1 MHSEHNTQHTRECKL
16 DVKFTRDEILWQR
29 MNQSGKWETWIWMK
43 RREEERERE
52 KEKEDERDWNL
63 QRVTSLLLVWL
74 GGGIA
79 GCGDGCE
86 LKSSKFMICKQISST
101 SLLIS
106 AITSLHRNLVPVTEK
121 KKKTT
126 SIIIIDHVE
135 QTIFCEHSFFLF
147 IGTQTDEYENRR
159 KIRKVSKLTLL
170 WNATQTRIITS
181 MCTRIFGR
189 WSEIRRET
197 RKQVTAFVYEYWFPS
212 IITEG
217 IILGYVNLHK
227 EIYFFIGGA
236 VNATKPNRATGVWRD
251 KYPRSTFEGIVY

>member
-121 KKKTT
+121 KKKNNIHHHHRPRWTNDILRYST
-126 SIIIIDHVE
+126 L
-135 QTIFCEHSFFLF
+135 FSF
-147 IGTQTDEYENRR
+147 
-159 KIRKVSKLTLL
+159 SSAHKLM
-170 WNATQTRIITS
+170 NTRI
-181 MCTRIFGR
+181 
-189 WSEIRRET
+189 EE
-197 RKQVTAFVYEYWFPS
+197 K
-212 IITEG
+212 
-217 IILGYVNLHK
+217 
-227 EIYFFIGGA
+227 
-236 VNATKPNRATGVWRD
+236 
-251 KYPRSTFEGIVY
+251 FEKFQN

>member
-1 MHSEHNTQHTRECKL
+1 MRFSGNGWIKVENEKRGSGWNGERRRE
-16 DVKFTRDEILWQR
+16 RDREKKKMREIGTYSVWRACCWSGLGAELQAAGMAASSNPRNLWFASRSRPPRSLLALSPRCTETWCLWQ
-29 MNQSGKWETWIWMK
+29 
-43 RREEERERE
+43 
-52 KEKEDERDWNL
+52 
-63 QRVTSLLLVWL
+63 
-74 GGGIA
+74 
-79 GCGDGCE
+79 
-86 LKSSKFMICKQISST
+86 
-101 SLLIS
+101 
-106 AITSLHRNLVPVTEK
+106 K

-126 SIIIIDHVE
+126 SIIIIIDHVE

>member
-43 RREEERERE
+43 RRGEKRERER
-52 KEKEDERDWNL
+52 EKEDERDWNL

-121 KKKTT
+121 KKNNIHHHHRPRWTNDILRTLFFPFHRHTNWWIRESKKN
-126 SIIIIDHVE
+126 SK
-135 QTIFCEHSFFLF
+135 SF
-147 IGTQTDEYENRR
+147 
-159 KIRKVSKLTLL
+159 KI
-170 WNATQTRIITS
+170 NAALKRNTN
-181 MCTRIFGR
+181 
-189 WSEIRRET
+189 
-197 RKQVTAFVYEYWFPS
+197 AYY
-212 IITEG
+212 
-217 IILGYVNLHK
+217 YVNVYAYIRTMIRDSERNTETGYCFRVRILISK
-227 EIYFFIGGA
+227 YYNRGNYIGI
-236 VNATKPNRATGVWRD
+236 R
-251 KYPRSTFEGIVY
+251 

>member
-1 MHSEHNTQHTRECKL
+1 
-16 DVKFTRDEILWQR
+16 
-29 MNQSGKWETWIWMK
+29 MK

-121 KKKTT
+121 KKTT

-135 QTIFCEHSFFLF
+135 RYSANTLFSF
-147 IGTQTDEYENRR
+147 
-159 KIRKVSKLTLL
+159 SSAHKLM
-170 WNATQTRIITS
+170 NTRI
-181 MCTRIFGR
+181 
-189 WSEIRRET
+189 EE
-197 RKQVTAFVYEYWFPS
+197 K
-212 IITEG
+212 
-217 IILGYVNLHK
+217 
-227 EIYFFIGGA
+227 
-236 VNATKPNRATGVWRD
+236 
-251 KYPRSTFEGIVY
+251 FEKFQN

>member
-43 RREEERERE
+43 RRGEKRERER
-52 KEKEDERDWNL
+52 EKEDERDWNL

-121 KKKTT
+121 KKNNIHHHHRPRWTNDILRTLFFPFHRHTNWWIRESKKN
-126 SIIIIDHVE
+126 SK
-135 QTIFCEHSFFLF
+135 SF
-147 IGTQTDEYENRR
+147 
-159 KIRKVSKLTLL
+159 KI
-170 WNATQTRIITS
+170 NAALKRNTN
-181 MCTRIFGR
+181 
-189 WSEIRRET
+189 
-197 RKQVTAFVYEYWFPS
+197 AYY
-212 IITEG
+212 
-217 IILGYVNLHK
+217 YVNAYAYIRTMIRDSERNTETGYCFRVRILISK
-227 EIYFFIGGA
+227 YYNRGNYIGI
-236 VNATKPNRATGVWRD
+236 R
-251 KYPRSTFEGIVY
+251 

>member
-121 KKKTT
+121 KKQHPSSSSTT
-126 SIIIIDHVE
+126 LNKRYSA
-135 QTIFCEHSFFLF
+135 IFYSFFLF

-181 MCTRIFGR
+181 MYAYIRTMIRD
-189 WSEIRRET
+189 SRRET
-197 RKQVTAFVYEYWFPS
+197 RKRVTAFAAYEATRILISKYYNRGNY
-212 IITEG
+212 IG
-217 IILGYVNLHK
+217 I
-227 EIYFFIGGA
+227 
-236 VNATKPNRATGVWRD
+236 R
-251 KYPRSTFEGIVY
+251 

>member
-1 MHSEHNTQHTRECKL
+1 
-16 DVKFTRDEILWQR
+16 
-29 MNQSGKWETWIWMK
+29 MK

-121 KKKTT
+121 KKKQHPSSSSSTT
-126 SIIIIDHVE
+126 LNKRYSAN
-135 QTIFCEHSFFLF
+135 TLFSF
-147 IGTQTDEYENRR
+147 
-159 KIRKVSKLTLL
+159 SSAHKLM
-170 WNATQTRIITS
+170 NTRI
-181 MCTRIFGR
+181 
-189 WSEIRRET
+189 EE
-197 RKQVTAFVYEYWFPS
+197 K
-212 IITEG
+212 
-217 IILGYVNLHK
+217 
-227 EIYFFIGGA
+227 
-236 VNATKPNRATGVWRD
+236 
-251 KYPRSTFEGIVY
+251 FEKFQN

>member
-126 SIIIIDHVE
+126 SIIIIIDHVE

-181 MCTRIFGR
+181 MYAYIRTMIRD
-189 WSEIRRET
+189 SRRET
-197 RKQVTAFVYEYWFPS
+197 RKRVTAFAAYEATRILISKYYNRGNY
-212 IITEG
+212 IG
-217 IILGYVNLHK
+217 I
-227 EIYFFIGGA
+227 
-236 VNATKPNRATGVWRD
+236 R
-251 KYPRSTFEGIVY
+251 

>member
-121 KKKTT
+121 KKKNNIHHHHRPRWTNDILRT
-126 SIIIIDHVE
+126 LFFPFHRHTNWWIRESKKNSK
-135 QTIFCEHSFFLF
+135 SF
-147 IGTQTDEYENRR
+147 
-159 KIRKVSKLTLL
+159 KI
-170 WNATQTRIITS
+170 NAALKRNTNAYYYVNVRVYSDDDQRFTERNT
-181 MCTRIFGR
+181 
-189 WSEIRRET
+189 ET
-197 RKQVTAFVYEYWFPS
+197 RYCFRGLRSNTNIDFQVLYYRGNY
-212 IITEG
+212 IG
-217 IILGYVNLHK
+217 I
-227 EIYFFIGGA
+227 
-236 VNATKPNRATGVWRD
+236 R
-251 KYPRSTFEGIVY
+251 

>member
-1 MHSEHNTQHTRECKL
+1 MRFSGNGWIKVENEKRGSGWNGERRRE
-16 DVKFTRDEILWQR
+16 RDREKKKMREIGTYSVWRACCWSGLGAELQAAGMAASSNPRNLWFASRSRPPRSLLALSPRCTETWCLWQ
-29 MNQSGKWETWIWMK
+29 
-43 RREEERERE
+43 
-52 KEKEDERDWNL
+52 
-63 QRVTSLLLVWL
+63 
-74 GGGIA
+74 
-79 GCGDGCE
+79 
-86 LKSSKFMICKQISST
+86 
-101 SLLIS
+101 
-106 AITSLHRNLVPVTEK
+106 K